1 MREIQ
6 LYRLR
11 KLFGS
16 CTIAKLMKP
25 ETEHVIQVIRS
36 AMRVLGFT
44 NREVERRLGV
54 SGGYL
59 TRLFSGTMELRFEHI
74 VDISRA
80 IGLEPQEL
88 FELVYTQPR
97 QPPTEAVQRIREMF
111 GLMQQPQLP
120 ELAVPIAKVELPKE
134 EESLEAVEQGMER
147 MMMKMLR
154 KLFAEMMTKGAVG
167 E

>member
-1 MREIQ
+1 
-6 LYRLR
+6 
-11 KLFGS
+11 
-16 CTIAKLMKP
+16 MKP

-59 TRLFSGTMELRFEHI
+59 TRLFGGVMELRFEHI
-74 VDISRA
+74 VDIARA

-111 GLMQQPQLP
+111 GHAEP
-120 ELAVPIAKVELPKE
+120 AVPAAKVEIPKD

>member
-1 MREIQ
+1 
-6 LYRLR
+6 
-11 KLFGS
+11 
-16 CTIAKLMKP
+16 MKP

-59 TRLFSGTMELRFEHI
+59 TRLFGGTMELRFEHI
-74 VDISRA
+74 VDIARA

-88 FELVYTQPR
+88 FEMVYPQPR
-97 QPPTEAVQRIREMF
+97 KPPTEAVQRIRETF
-111 GLMQQPQLP
+111 GPTPLEPP
-120 ELAVPIAKVELPKE
+120 PAPAVKAELPRD

-154 KLFAEMMTKGAVG
+154 KLFAEMITKGAVG

>member
-1 MREIQ
+1 
-6 LYRLR
+6 
-11 KLFGS
+11 
-16 CTIAKLMKP
+16 MKP

-59 TRLFSGTMELRFEHI
+59 TRLFSGVMELRFEHI
-74 VDISRA
+74 VDIAKA

-97 QPPTEAVQRIREMF
+97 RPPTDAAQRIRETF
-111 GLMQQPQLP
+111 GPAPLEPP
-120 ELAVPIAKVELPKE
+120 PSAAKVDLPRD

-154 KLFAEMMTKGAVG
+154 KLFAEMMSKGAVG

>member
-1 MREIQ
+1 
-6 LYRLR
+6 
-11 KLFGS
+11 
-16 CTIAKLMKP
+16 MKP
-25 ETEHVIQVIRS
+25 EIEHVIQIIRS

-59 TRLFSGTMELRFEHI
+59 TRLFGGVMELRFEHI
-74 VDISRA
+74 VDIARA

-111 GLMQQPQLP
+111 GHAQPP
-120 ELAVPIAKVELPKE
+120 APAVPAAKVESPRD

-147 MMMKMLR
+147 MMMKMIR
-154 KLFAEMMTKGAVG
+154 KLFAEMMAKGAMG

>member
-1 MREIQ
+1 
-6 LYRLR
+6 
-11 KLFGS
+11 
-16 CTIAKLMKP
+16 MKP

-59 TRLFSGTMELRFEHI
+59 TRLFGGVMELRFEHI
-74 VDISRA
+74 VDIARA

-111 GLMQQPQLP
+111 GHAEP
-120 ELAVPIAKVELPKE
+120 AVPAVPAAKVDPPRD

-154 KLFAEMMTKGAVG
+154 KLFAEMMAKGAVG

>member
-1 MREIQ
+1 
-6 LYRLR
+6 
-11 KLFGS
+11 
-16 CTIAKLMKP
+16 MKP
-25 ETEHVIQVIRS
+25 EIEHVIQVIRS

-59 TRLFSGTMELRFEHI
+59 TRLFSGVMELRFEHI

-97 QPPTEAVQRIREMF
+97 KPPTEAAQRIRETF
-111 GLMQQPQLP
+111 GPAPLEPP
-120 ELAVPIAKVELPKE
+120 VPVAKVELPRD

-154 KLFAEMMTKGAVG
+154 KLFAEMMAKGAVG

>member
-1 MREIQ
+1 
-6 LYRLR
+6 
-11 KLFGS
+11 
-16 CTIAKLMKP
+16 MKP
-25 ETEHVIQVIRS
+25 ETEHIIQVIRS

-59 TRLFSGTMELRFEHI
+59 TRLFGGIMELRFEHI
-74 VDISRA
+74 VDIARA

-88 FELVYTQPR
+88 FELVYPQPR
-97 QPPTEAVQRIREMF
+97 KPPTEAAQRIRETF
-111 GLMQQPQLP
+111 GPAQPLEP
-120 ELAVPIAKVELPKE
+120 AVPAARMEPPKD

-154 KLFAEMMTKGAVG
+154 KLFAEMMAKGAVG

>member
-1 MREIQ
+1 
-6 LYRLR
+6 
-11 KLFGS
+11 
-16 CTIAKLMKP
+16 MKP

-88 FELVYTQPR
+88 FELIYTQPR

-111 GLMQQPQLP
+111 GIVPQPP
-120 ELAVPIAKVELPKE
+120 EPPAPAVKTDLPKD

-154 KLFAEMMTKGAVG
+154 KLFAEMMAKGAVG

>member
-1 MREIQ
+1 
-6 LYRLR
+6 
-11 KLFGS
+11 
-16 CTIAKLMKP
+16 MKP

-59 TRLFSGTMELRFEHI
+59 TRLFGGTMELRFEHI

-88 FELVYTQPR
+88 FELIYTQPR

-111 GLMQQPQLP
+111 GIVPQPP
-120 ELAVPIAKVELPKE
+120 EPPVPTAKVEFPKD

-154 KLFAEMMTKGAVG
+154 KLFAEMMSKGAVG

>member
-1 MREIQ
+1 
-6 LYRLR
+6 
-11 KLFGS
+11 
-16 CTIAKLMKP
+16 MKP
-25 ETEHVIQVIRS
+25 EIEHVIQVIRS

-59 TRLFSGTMELRFEHI
+59 TRLFSGVMELRFEHI
-74 VDISRA
+74 VDIARA

-97 QPPTEAVQRIREMF
+97 RPPTEAAQRIRETF
-111 GLMQQPQLP
+111 GPAQPP
-120 ELAVPIAKVELPKE
+120 EPPVPASRGELPRD

-154 KLFAEMMTKGAVG
+154 KLFAEMMAKGAVG